1 MVAAKR
7 RIGLVALVFFL
18 GVIVGSV
25 VGELIGLLLPEGN
38 VMRELFVSGKEFKV
52 GPLNLDLIVFT
63 LTFGFSLKV
72 NLISVLGIVLVA
84 LLLRMY
90 A

>member
-1 MVAAKR
+1 MAVKR
-7 RIGLVALVFFL
+7 RIGLVALIFFL
-18 GVIVGSV
+18 GVILGSV
-25 VGELIGLLLPEGN
+25 VGELIGLVLPEGN
-38 VMRELFVSGKEFKV
+38 VIKELFVTGKDFKV
-52 GPLNLDLIVFT
+52 GPLHLDLIVFT
-63 LTFGFSLKV
+63 LNFDFSLKV

>member
-1 MVAAKR
+1 LAVKR
-7 RIGLVALVFFL
+7 RIGLVALIFFL
-18 GVIVGSV
+18 GVILGSV
-25 VGELIGLLLPEGN
+25 VGELIGLVLPEGN
-38 VMRELFVSGKEFKV
+38 VIKELFVTGKDFKV
-52 GPLNLDLIVFT
+52 GPLHLDLIVFT
-63 LTFGFSLKV
+63 LNFDFSLKV

>member
-1 MVAAKR
+1 VAAKR

>member
-1 MVAAKR
+1 MPPISSGTTASGDPPAEEVKVCR
-7 RIGLVALVFFL
+7 
-18 GVIVGSV
+18 
-25 VGELIGLLLPEGN
+25 PEG
-38 VMRELFVSGKEFKV
+38 VSGKVLKV
-52 GPLNLDLIVFT
+52 GPLDLDLLILT

-72 NLISVLGIVLVA
+72 NLISVLGIVFVA

>member
-1 MVAAKR
+1 MAAKR

-25 VGELIGLLLPEGN
+25 VGEVIGLILPEGN
-38 VMRELFVSGKEFKV
+38 VMRELFVSGKVLKV

-63 LTFGFSLKV
+63 FTFGFSLKV
-72 NLISVLGIVLVA
+72 NLISVLGIVVVA

>member
-1 MVAAKR
+1 MAAKR
-7 RIGLVALVFFL
+7 RIGLVALVLFL

-25 VGELIGLLLPEGN
+25 VGEVIGLILPEGN
-38 VMRELFVSGKEFKV
+38 VMRDLFVSGKVLTV
-52 GPLNLDLIVFT
+52 GPLDLDLLVFT

-72 NLISVLGIVLVA
+72 NLIGVLGIVFVA

>member
-1 MVAAKR
+1 VGEV
-7 RIGLVALVFFL
+7 IGL
-18 GVIVGSV
+18 I
-25 VGELIGLLLPEGN
+25 LPEGN
-38 VMRELFVSGKEFKV
+38 VMRDLFVSGKIIKV
-52 GPLNLDLIVFT
+52 GPLDIDLLVLS

-72 NLISVLGIVLVA
+72 NLISVLGIVFVA

>member
-1 MVAAKR
+1 VAAKR
-7 RIGLVALVFFL
+7 RVGLIALVLFL

-25 VGELIGLLLPEGN
+25 VGEVIALILPEGN
-38 VMRELFVSGKEFKV
+38 VMRDLFVSGKVLKV
-52 GPLNLDLIVFT
+52 GPLDLDLLVFT

-72 NLISVLGIVLVA
+72 NLISVLGIVFVA

>member
-1 MVAAKR
+1 MAAKR
-7 RIGLVALVFFL
+7 RLGLIALVFFL

-38 VMRELFVSGKEFKV
+38 VMRELFVSGTSFTV
-52 GPLNLDLIVFT
+52 GPVDVDLIVFAFT
-63 LTFGFSLKV
+63 LGCTLKV
-72 NLISVLGIVLVA
+72 NLISVLGIVVVA

-90 A
+90 C

>member
-1 MVAAKR
+1 LAAKR

-18 GVIVGSV
+18 GVVIGSV

-52 GPLNLDLIVFT
+52 GPFNVDLIVFA

-72 NLISVLGIVLVA
+72 NLVSVLGIVLVA

>member
-1 MVAAKR
+1 MAAKR

-25 VGELIGLLLPEGN
+25 VGEMIGLILPEGN
-38 VMRELFVSGKEFKV
+38 VMRELFVSGKVLKV
-52 GPLNLDLIVFT
+52 GPLDLDLIVLT

-72 NLISVLGIVLVA
+72 NLISVLGIVVVA

>member
-1 MVAAKR
+1 MAAKR
-7 RIGLVALVFFL
+7 RIGLVTLIFFL

-25 VGELIGLLLPEGN
+25 VGELIGLILPEGN

>member
-1 MVAAKR
+1 LVAAKR

-25 VGELIGLLLPEGN
+25 VGEVIGLVLPEGN
-38 VMRELFVSGKEFKV
+38 VMRELFVSAKIIKV
-52 GPLNLDLIVFT
+52 GPFDLDLIVLT

-72 NLISVLGIVLVA
+72 NLISVLGIVVVA
-84 LLLRMY
+84 LLLRIY